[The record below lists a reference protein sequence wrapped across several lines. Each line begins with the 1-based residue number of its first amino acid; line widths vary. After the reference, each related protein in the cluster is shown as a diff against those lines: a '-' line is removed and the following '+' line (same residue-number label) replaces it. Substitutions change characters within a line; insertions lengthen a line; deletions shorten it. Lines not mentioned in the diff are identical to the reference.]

1 LTEGHKRRQKG
12 MKLNL
17 ESLSKRQREIF
28 NIVNERGFTP
38 IESLAQHFEVTPQTI
53 RRDINKLCKNNLLQR
68 FHGGAGRASSVE
80 NVDYSTRRNILHQEK
95 RLIAEMVAKHI
106 PEHASMFIN
115 IGTTTEE
122 VAKALAGHK
131 SLRIITNNLNVAQ
144 TMSNNDCEVI
154 VAGGMVRQ
162 RDKGITGEA
171 TVEFI
176 KQFKVDYGI
185 IGVSGIDEDGTLLDY
200 DYHEVRVAREII
212 NNARNIFLVTDHTK
226 FNRNAMV
233 RIADL
238 GEIDAIFTDKRPPQV
253 FCDLMKSKEVALYVT
268 ERDPEAQDEE

>member
-1 LTEGHKRRQKG
+1 
-12 MKLNL
+12 MKFNL

-80 NVDYSTRRNILHQEK
+80 NVDYSARRNILHQEK

-122 VAKALAGHK
+122 VAKALSNHK

-154 VAGGMVRQ
+154 VAGGMVVMGLDDGCRPPNADLDSMMSGY
-162 RDKGITGEA
+162 RVPCPRNAAPGIFWASVSNTPD
-171 TVEFI
+171 EFI
-176 KQFKVDYGI
+176 
-185 IGVSGIDEDGTLLDY
+185 
-200 DYHEVRVAREII
+200 
-212 NNARNIFLVTDHTK
+212 
-226 FNRNAMV
+226 
-233 RIADL
+233 ADDFSFGL
-238 GEIDAIFTDKRPPQV
+238 P
-253 FCDLMKSKEVALYVT
+253 
-268 ERDPEAQDEE
+268 DP